1 MCLISNHKTDKMLY
15 SDQNAYD
22 HPDQFENVVEVHE
35 KKILEYFDAAM

>member
-35 KKILEYFDAAM
+35 INILEDFDAAM